1 MLGGL
6 LFSVM
11 DTTIVSTALVTIA
24 EDLDDFQDMY
34 WVVLAYLLSYLGGHA
49 VFLSNLSFIAISV
62 ANKSQSGCA
71 IGFAKLAD
79 HFGRLPV
86 FLFSWLIFSSFSLGC
101 GFATNMSQLSV
112 CICDD
117 IHMMSSRS
125 LRIAFS

>member
-24 EDLDDFQDMY
+24 GDLHDFQNMY
-34 WVVLAYLLSYLGGHA
+34 WVVLAYMLSYL
-49 VFLSNLSFIAISV
+49 
-62 ANKSQSGCA
+62 GCA

-86 FLFSWLIFSSFSLGC
+86 FMFSWLIFATFSFGC
-101 GFATNMSQLSV
+101 GFSTTMPQL
-112 CICDD
+112 
-117 IHMMSSRS
+117 
-125 LRIAFS
+125 